1 MHPDEAAR
9 RAITVVVGGAGPV
22 PTREPPPASAIIA
35 ADAGL
40 LLANSL
46 GLRVDH
52 VVGDLDSVGADT
64 VERAVQQGAI
74 VHRHEADK
82 DATDSALALELA
94 MALLGEDEDV
104 EGDRPGSVTLLGRGG
119 GRLDHLLADLLV
131 LGAPTL
137 AAVDVTAHLG
147 PATISAVRPGSP
159 RRLLGRAG
167 EQVSLLP
174 LNGTARG
181 VTTSG
186 LRWALT
192 GAGLSAGTTRGLSN
206 EFVATRATVAIEAGV
221 VLAVQPGG
229 TAPSVAPR
237 AGPYDPSPDAG

>member
-1 MHPDEAAR
+1 MNADAAAR
-9 RAITVVVGGAGPV
+9 RSITVVVGGSGPA
-22 PTREPPPASAIIA
+22 PTREPPPASAVIA

-40 LLANSL
+40 LLANTL

-52 VVGDLDSVGADT
+52 VVGDLDSVGADA

-82 DATDSALALELA
+82 DATDSALALDLA
-94 MALLGEDEDV
+94 MALLGDAED
-104 EGDRPGSVTLLGRGG
+104 GRPGSVTLLGRGG

-131 LGAPTL
+131 LGAPAL
-137 AAVDVTAHLG
+137 AAADVTAHLG
-147 PATISAVRPGSP
+147 PATISVVRPGSP
-159 RRLLGRAG
+159 RRLAGRAG

-174 LNGTARG
+174 LNGVARG
-181 VTTSG
+181 VTTAG

-206 EFVATRATVAIEAGV
+206 EFVARGATVAIEAGV
-221 VLAVQPGG
+221 VLAVQPG
-229 TAPSVAPR
+229 TIAPSVAPR
-237 AGPYDPSPDAG
+237 AGPYDPSPDRG